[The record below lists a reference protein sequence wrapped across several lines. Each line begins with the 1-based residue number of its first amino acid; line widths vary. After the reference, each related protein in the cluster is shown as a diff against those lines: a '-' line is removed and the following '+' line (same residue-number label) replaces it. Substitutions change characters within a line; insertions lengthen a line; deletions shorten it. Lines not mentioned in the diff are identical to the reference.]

1 MRHKKLKLL
10 AAAIAATALLAG
22 SMVPVLSLETSAGQF
37 ITDLNTSVSGGKIA
51 DAQAALAK
59 LSDLGV
65 KQLKVGGKYYQIAN
79 LIAMMGDPGTAL
91 SIVQQLL
98 DALSGANQAAFVMEN
113 RVIVSLDL
121 SKTTDQFPTS
131 STG

>member
-1 MRHKKLKLL
+1 MRNKKLKLL

-22 SMVPVLSLETSAGQF
+22 SMVPVFSLETSAVQF
-37 ITDLNTSVSGGKIA
+37 IADLNTTVSSGKIS
-51 DAQAALAK
+51 DARAALVK

-65 KQLKVGGKYYQIAN
+65 KQLKVGGKYYQIAH
-79 LIAMMGDPGTAL
+79 LIAMMDDPAMAL

-98 DALSGANQAAFVMEN
+98 EALSAANQAAFVMEN

-121 SKTTDQFPTS
+121 SKTADQFPTS
-131 STG
+131 STA